1 MTNRIC
7 VLSCC
12 LVAATLSAFSPVAAG
27 KPETRDRAEIP
38 DAYKWDVSKIYPSW
52 EAWESDLKL
61 IDGYIKQYV
70 AFKGTLADGPQNLA
84 KVYELDD
91 EIGRLAYKLYRYP
104 QLQRDVDLRNTDASG
119 KLQRVSAL
127 FAKLGTATSWFTP
140 ELLQVPEATTMEWIN
155 AEPKLAPYRFPISET
170 YRQAAHT
177 LNEDGEKLMSYS
189 QQFRG
194 TPSTIYQELS
204 TSDVQF
210 PTIKLSDGRE
220 VKVSYGGYMEVLST
234 ARNQADREAA
244 FKGQYGTFAANK
256 NTYAAIYNGILQRDW
271 FSAQARSYP
280 TTLAAALDGDN
291 VPESVYRT
299 LVETVRAGTGPLQR
313 YFKVKQR
320 MLGVETFHLYDS
332 MLPLIEDNTRY
343 PYDDMKAVVYNSVAP
358 LGAEYQGK
366 MLKLLNE
373 RCLDVYE
380 SDGKRSGAYSAGVYG
395 VGPYMLMNYNDT
407 LDAVFTFAHEAGHS
421 MHTVLSHETQP
432 FATASYTIFVAE
444 VASTTNERFLLESLL
459 SRTEDPKE
467 RFLLLQ
473 HAIDN
478 IMNTF
483 YLQVMFA
490 DYEWQAHQLV
500 EAGQPVTS
508 DSLAKIYS
516 GLLDTYYGDAVAKD
530 ELYRYTWTRIPHFYN
545 SPYYVYKYA
554 TCFASSAQLFKAM
567 MTGPETGQAA
577 ARERYL
583 TLLRSGGNDQPMA
596 QLLKAGVDLNKRE
609 TIQAV
614 VDQMDE
620 LVTRL
625 EAEAAKIQASA
636 KPVIPGA

>member
-1 MTNRIC
+1 MTNLSR

-12 LVAATLSAFSPVAAG
+12 LGAATLTAFSANVSA
-27 KPETRDRAEIP
+27 KPETRNRAEIP
-38 DAYKWDVSKIYPSW
+38 EAYKWDVSKIYPNW
-52 EAWESDLKL
+52 EAWEADLNSVQAL
-61 IDGYIKQYV
+61 VDQYV
-70 AFKGTLADGPQNLA
+70 AFKGTLKDGPENLA

-104 QLQRDVDLRNTDASG
+104 GLQRDVDTRNTEIAG

-127 FAKLGTATSWFTP
+127 FAKLSTATSWFTP
-140 ELLQVPEATTMEWIN
+140 ELLAIPEATTMEWIN
-155 AEPKLAPYRFPISET
+155 AEPRLAPYRFPISET

-177 LNEDGEKLMSYS
+177 LNEDGEKLLSFS
-189 QQFRG
+189 SQFRG
-194 TPSTIYQELS
+194 TPTSIYQELS

-220 VKVSYGGYMEVLST
+220 VKVSNGGYSEVLNT
-234 ARNQADREAA
+234 ARNQADRAAA
-244 FKGQYGTFAANK
+244 FQGHYETYAANK
-256 NTYAAIYNGILQRDW
+256 NTYAAIYNSLLQRDW
-271 FSAQARSYP
+271 FSAQSRNYP
-280 TTLAAALDGDN
+280 STLAAALDGDN

-299 LVETVRAGTGPLQR
+299 LVETVRAGTGPAQR
-313 YFKVKQR
+313 YMKVRQR
-320 MLGVETFHLYDS
+320 MLGLESYHLYDGS
-332 MLPLIEDNTRY
+332 LALLADNRTY
-343 PYDDMKAVVYNSVAP
+343 PYDGMKATVLESVAP
-358 LGAEYQGK
+358 LGADYQAK
-366 MLKLLNE
+366 MGKLLTE

-380 SDGKRSGAYSAGVYG
+380 NDGKRSGAYSAGVYG

-421 MHTVLSHETQP
+421 MHTVLSYETQP
-432 FATASYTIFVAE
+432 FATANYTIFVAE
-444 VASTTNERFLLESLL
+444 VASTTNERFLLELLL
-459 SRTEDPKE
+459 SRTADPKE

-478 IMNTF
+478 IMGTF
-483 YLQVMFA
+483 YTQVLFA

-500 EAGQPVTS
+500 EKGQPVTA
-508 DSLAKIYS
+508 DSLAEIYS
-516 GLLDTYYGDAVAKD
+516 GLLDTYYGDAMTKD
-530 ELYRYTWTRIPHFYN
+530 ELYRYTWTRIPHFFN

-554 TCFASSAQLFKAM
+554 TCFASSAQLFKS
-567 MTGPETGQAA
+567 MTTGSADDQSA

-583 TLLRSGGNDQPMA
+583 TLLKSGGNDQPMN

-625 EAEAAKIQASA
+625 EAEAAKISL
-636 KPVIPGA
+636 